1 MHACFR
7 GGAGDSRAARSISV
21 VRGLAKNMKAMS
33 LKAKAAGGVGH
44 ARPRRRQQK
53 EADRERYMDGSG
65 LTSAKITP
73 AHLQDEADDRRHD
86 HLLHTEDRDKCCSP
100 SLDADDD
107 AAEKGDDGAYEWVAE
122 PEPGVLMTLA
132 PRPDGTNRLR
142 KVRFRDELFDD
153 WAAQSWWA
161 DNHDRIVELYS
172 LVTQSD
178 GDGNDDTPAT
188 PCQSESDEEEALPDD
203 AMAAGEPSSGSRSS
217 GTAGSPIL
225 GLVTAPDTLRGCKT
239 PPTVTSTPKAVA
251 PAAQE
256 DEEEEEGD
264 ISDHHQRNTPWSEW
278 VEEYEPGVFITVRA
292 YPDHPLQLRHVE
304 LSREKFGEVKAR
316 VWWQENKDRL
326 RSFYS
331 F

>member
-1 MHACFR
+1 MNVCFR
-7 GGAGDSRAARSISV
+7 GGAGDSRAARSI
-21 VRGLAKNMKAMS
+21 RGLAKNMKAMS
-33 LKAKAAGGVGH
+33 LKARAAGGAGH
-44 ARPRRRQQK
+44 ARRRQRRV
-53 EADRERYMDGSG
+53 ADPRERQKDGSG
-65 LTSAKITP
+65 PTSAKIAP
-73 AHLQDEADDRRHD
+73 AQLQDDRRHD
-86 HLLHTEDRDKCCSP
+86 HRLHTEEEDCDKRCSP
-100 SLDADDD
+100 SLDLDADDD
-107 AAEKGDDGAYEWVAE
+107 AAEKDDDEWVAE

-172 LVTQSD
+172 LVNQAD
-178 GDGNDDTPAT
+178 DHGNDDTPVT
-188 PCQSESDEEEALPDD
+188 PCQSDSDEEEPLPDD
-203 AMAAGEPSSGSRSS
+203 ATAAGEPSSGSTSS

-256 DEEEEEGD
+256 DDEEEEGD
-264 ISDHHQRNTPWSEW
+264 ISDHHQTNTPWTEW

-316 VWWQENKDRL
+316 VWWQENKDAL
-326 RSFYS
+326 RSFYY

>member
-1 MHACFR
+1 MHVCFR
-7 GGAGDSRAARSISV
+7 GGAGDSRAARSI
-21 VRGLAKNMKAMS
+21 RGLAKNMKAMS

-44 ARPRRRQQK
+44 ARRRQRR
-53 EADRERYMDGSG
+53 EADPRERYKDGSG
-65 LTSAKITP
+65 PTSAKIAP
-73 AHLQDEADDRRHD
+73 AQLQDDRRHD
-86 HLLHTEDRDKCCSP
+86 HLLHTEEDCDKGCSP

-107 AAEKGDDGAYEWVAE
+107 AAEKGDDGAEEWVAE

-172 LVTQSD
+172 LVNQAD
-178 GDGNDDTPAT
+178 GGGNDDTPVT
-188 PCQSESDEEEALPDD
+188 PCQSESDEEEPLPDD

-239 PPTVTSTPKAVA
+239 PPAVTSTPKAVA
-251 PAAQE
+251 PVAQE
-256 DEEEEEGD
+256 DDEEEEGD
-264 ISDHHQRNTPWSEW
+264 ISDHQQRNTPWTEW

>member
-1 MHACFR
+1 MNVCFR
-7 GGAGDSRAARSISV
+7 GGAGDSRAARSI
-21 VRGLAKNMKAMS
+21 RGLAKNMKAMS
-33 LKAKAAGGVGH
+33 LKAKAAGGAGH
-44 ARPRRRQQK
+44 ARRRQRR
-53 EADRERYMDGSG
+53 EADPRERHKDGSG
-65 LTSAKITP
+65 ATSAKIAP
-73 AHLQDEADDRRHD
+73 AQPQDDRRHD
-86 HLLHTEDRDKCCSP
+86 HLLHTEEDCDKCCSP

-107 AAEKGDDGAYEWVAE
+107 AAEKGDDGADEWVAE

-161 DNHDRIVELYS
+161 YNHDRIVELYS
-172 LVTQSD
+172 LVNQSD
-178 GDGNDDTPAT
+178 GDGNDDAPVT
-188 PCQSESDEEEALPDD
+188 PCQSDSDEEEPLPD
-203 AMAAGEPSSGSRSS
+203 ATAASEPSSGSRSS

-225 GLVTAPDTLRGCKT
+225 GLVTAPDTIRACKT
-239 PPTVTSTPKAVA
+239 PPPTTMTTTTPKAVA
-251 PAAQE
+251 PAARHE
-256 DEEEEEGD
+256 DGEEEGD
-264 ISDHHQRNTPWSEW
+264 MSDHQERNTPWTEW

-304 LSREKFGEVKAR
+304 LSRDKFGEVKAR

>member
-1 MHACFR
+1 MHVCFR
-7 GGAGDSRAARSISV
+7 GGAGDSRAAKSISV

-33 LKAKAAGGVGH
+33 LRAKAAGGAGH
-44 ARPRRRQQK
+44 ARRRQRK
-53 EADRERYMDGSG
+53 EADCDRHKDGSG
-65 LTSAKITP
+65 AASAKITP
-73 AHLQDEADDRRHD
+73 AQLQDDRRHD
-86 HLLHTEDRDKCCSP
+86 RRLHKEEDCGKCCSP
-100 SLDADDD
+100 LLDDGGADD
-107 AAEKGDDGAYEWVAE
+107 AGEKDDDGAGEWVAE

-142 KVRFRDELFDD
+142 RVRFRGELFDD

-172 LVTQSD
+172 VVQP
-178 GDGNDDTPAT
+178 DDEAAAATPVT
-188 PCQSESDEEEALPDD
+188 PCQQSDEEEPPPEEQLGSPSTSSFS
-203 AMAAGEPSSGSRSS
+203 GEPSTGRRSS

-225 GLVTAPDTLRGCKT
+225 GLVTAPDTLGAKT
-239 PPTVTSTPKAVA
+239 LPTMTQNVTNN
-251 PAAQE
+251 
-256 DEEEEEGD
+256 DDGEEEGG
-264 ISDHHQRNTPWSEW
+264 ISDQQSGAQWREW

-316 VWWQENKDRL
+316 VWWQENMDRL